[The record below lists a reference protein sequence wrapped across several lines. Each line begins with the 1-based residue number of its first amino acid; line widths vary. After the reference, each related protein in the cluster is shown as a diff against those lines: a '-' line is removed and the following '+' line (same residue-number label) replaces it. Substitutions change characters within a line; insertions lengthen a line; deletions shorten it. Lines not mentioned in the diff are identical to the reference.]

1 MHCPRLKHFVR
12 LNANGTV
19 SRCGHMATPPEFA
32 TLQQMDA
39 SEWQQEIETKFA
51 RDEWPREC
59 YRCQQTEQINTTSI
73 RKYSIDFDAKQQ
85 QPDYLM
91 VGGVLDNICNSAC
104 QFCNANISTKIGS
117 LSGSDYPRVNN
128 VDTFYSLP
136 QHRIVH
142 LDLNG
147 GEPTAS
153 PNYKRILANLPSTV
167 ESVRINTNC
176 SIILPELEAVVARG
190 VRVIVTVSFDGVGDV
205 HDYVRWPIKWDTF
218 VANLMRYKSLPV
230 ELNLWT
236 TVNALNVGDL
246 ENIFAFV
253 DQHNFDHSWAFLD
266 HPHEL
271 NPEFANSF
279 TLGAQM
285 ILANS
290 TDTRLHPIAERIAIK
305 NNNQVRLD
313 AYIRRQDLLRRID
326 YRDYY
331 EIIDAV

>member
-1 MHCPRLKHFVR
+1 M
-12 LNANGTV
+12 V
-19 SRCGHMATPPEFA
+19 SPPEFA
-32 TLQQMDA
+32 TLADMDS
-39 SEWQQEIETKFA
+39 SEWQTSIENKFA
-51 RDEWPREC
+51 NNEWPSEC
-59 YRCQQTEQINTTSI
+59 YRCRQTELINGTSI
-73 RKYSIDFDAKQQ
+73 RNYAIDFDKKQTKSN
-85 QPDYLM
+85 YLM

-136 QHRIVH
+136 QDRIVH

-153 PNYKRILANLPSTV
+153 PNYRRILANLPNTV

-176 SIILPELEAVVARG
+176 SIILPELAAVVARG
-190 VRVIVTVSFDGVGDV
+190 IRVVVTVSFDGVGSV
-205 HDYVRWPIKWDTF
+205 HDYVRWPIKWDDF
-218 VANLMRYKSLPV
+218 VANLMQYKSLPV

-236 TVNALNVGDL
+236 TVNALNVGNLDR
-246 ENIFAFV
+246 IFAFV
-253 DQHNFDHSWAFLD
+253 DEHNFDHSWAFLD

-279 TLGAQM
+279 TLGAQL
-285 ILANS
+285 ILTDSA
-290 TDTRLHPIAERIAIK
+290 DTRLHAIAERIAVK
-305 NNNQVRLD
+305 NNNQVLLD

-331 EIIDAV
+331 DIIDAV